1 RPAAAFRPGQRL
13 ALRARRVAWAALPA
27 AQGPGQ
33 AGQRARRRGLGR
45 GGRRASRF
53 ADLRPVD
60 RGGAE
65 RRQQAPL
72 LDPGRLRPRFRD
84 PERNGAVQL
93 RVHEHLRPRCRCGRP
108 LERRHAGDR
117 LASVEPLVVGQGRRA
132 AVSGRDGRSAPA
144 GVPGMTRILLLGA
157 DGQLGTE
164 LRRSLAPLGDIVA
177 ATLSGRL
184 GEDACEAADFSE
196 PGSLQ
201 PLVERVAPDIVV
213 NAAAHTAV
221 DRAETERGL
230 AFAINAEAPAV
241 LATAC
246 AARGARLVH
255 FSTDYVFDGSA
266 TRPYREDD
274 ATSPLGVYG
283 HSKRAGELAVLGSG
297 ASHLLFRTAWVYAAH
312 S

>member
-1 RPAAAFRPGQRL
+1 FRPGQRV
-13 ALRARRVAWAALPA
+13 ALRARRAARPALPA
-27 AQGPGQ
+27 AESAGQ
-33 AGQRARRRGLGR
+33 AGQRARWRGLGR
-45 GGRRASRF
+45 GGRRAPWF
-53 ADLRPVD
+53 ADVRPVD
-60 RGGAE
+60 GGGAE

-72 LDPGRLRPRFRD
+72 LDSGRFRAWLRHL
-84 PERNGAVQL
+84 ERNGAVQL
-93 RVHEHLRPRCRCGRP
+93 RVHGYLRPRCRCRHP
-108 LERRHAGDR
+108 LERCRTGDR
-117 LASVEPLVVGQGRRA
+117 LARVGTVVVGQGRRA
-132 AVSGRDGRSAPA
+132 AVPGRRGRSAPA

-164 LRRSLAPLGDIVA
+164 LRRSLSPLGDIVA

-255 FSTDYVFDGSA
+255 YSTDYVFDGSG

-283 HSKRAGELAVLGSG
+283 
-297 ASHLLFRTAWVYAAH
+297 
-312 S
+312 